1 MGEIM
6 RRTGSRTVKVNKAKL
21 IAKIKEN
28 KEAHIIAYAKAVDA
42 YKKEALKQL
51 AELTKKV
58 EAGDMSIRLNL
69 TTPIDNVK
77 SYDKILDIFEWEI
90 DDEVELE
97 QKEFNEYVQ
106 DETESARHA
115 MMSNSMY
122 LG

>member
-1 MGEIM
+1 M
-6 RRTGSRTVKVNKAKL
+6 RRTGTRTVKVNKAKL
-21 IAKIKEN
+21 IAKVKEN
-28 KEAHIIAYAKAVDA
+28 KEAHIVAYAKAVEA

-51 AELTKKV
+51 AELTKRV
-58 EAGDMSIRLNL
+58 EAGDTSIRLNL

-90 DDEVELE
+90 DAEVELE